1 MEDTNTQ
8 MNDAKMNDSQM
19 DGSQI
24 NDSMMMFHTKHFM
37 ASTFAMIELLKL
49 SCERKNDNELSVKEQ
64 RGKKRFLDSCDVL
77 LKQFKESTNDFDFT
91 RFIKKAFNTFKQKEH
106 CEYILNNDPKIF
118 EIRDRDGK
126 IMTII
131 PGMDLG
137 IGYKWFDDKEK
148 TNFWQIMNLFAE
160 SVFSIIMMT
169 NQKIVTLQKYEHIVS
184 ANFALKH
191 KLATTGVYI
200 NSFLYNP
207 YNLSDIGSGDS
218 FSVNSLYNGVELPS
232 EGADITVQSLLS
244 LLGLDKMINVDKIR
258 EELDGFTDEHAEKAT
273 DQILSL
279 LNAENNPEVREIC
292 SDLIKDIV
300 SNIKENGMEDIGAS
314 LMRVAQGA
322 RNKYDEDKMRKTAEK
337 MQTFMD
343 HGHEVL
349 ENMDKSGGGGIPKN
363 LLSTVLSMTRNM
375 GQPRVTREGQPKV
388 THQN

>member
-1 MEDTNTQ
+1 MEHTKIT
-8 MNDAKMNDSQM
+8 DSQSN
-19 DGSQI
+19 DNYTNSNQTESPI

-64 RGKKRFLDSCDVL
+64 RGKKRFLDSCDIL
-77 LKQFKESTNDFDFT
+77 LKQFKESSDDFDFT

-106 CEYILNNDPKIF
+106 CEYIMNNDPKIF
-118 EIRDRDGK
+118 EIRDKNGK

-131 PGMDLG
+131 PGMDLSV
-137 IGYKWFDDKEK
+137 GYKWFDDKER
-148 TNFWQIMNLFAE
+148 TNFWQIMNLFTD

-169 NQKIVTLQKYEHIVS
+169 NQKIVTSPKYEHIVS
-184 ANFALKH
+184 ANFELKH

-207 YNLSDIGSGDS
+207 YNLSDIGGGEG
-218 FSVNSLYNGVELPS
+218 FSVNSLYNGVELPA

-244 LLGLDKMINVDKIR
+244 LLGLDKMINIDKIR
-258 EELDGFTDEHAEKAT
+258 EELDGFTEEHAEKAT

-292 SDLIKDIV
+292 GDLIKDIV

-322 RNKYDEDKMRKTAEK
+322 RNKYDENKMRQTAEK
-337 MQTFMD
+337 MQSFMSN
-343 HGHEVL
+343 GQEML

-375 GQPRVTREGQPKV
+375 GKPQATRQDKP
-388 THQN
+388 